1 MALNQT
7 DKREIEKIVRQEIK
21 SFLGSNT
28 MNQFEKKMIDKIK
41 SEIKSGKIK
50 GDINELVTK
59 IMREFYRF
67 MWTQRATWEPRLRNV
82 K

>member
-1 MALNQT
+1 MALNPS
-7 DKREIEKIVRQEIK
+7 DKREIEKIVKKEIK
-21 SFLGSNT
+21 TFLGSNT

-41 SEIKSGKIK
+41 SEIKSGRIK
-50 GDINELVTK
+50 GDVAELVTK

-67 MWTQRATWEPRLRNV
+67 MWTQRATWEPKLRNV

>member
-28 MNQFEKKMIDKIK
+28 MNQFEKKMIDKVK
-41 SEIKSGKIK
+41 SEIKSGRIK